1 MKFCASVVSRI
12 PLSYMVGRTPC
23 SAADA
28 LVGQPDQGVRRGP
41 GGPSYNAA
49 LSPVLAVL
57 LAYSSTMSAQAPPA
71 QPAKPAPTVQSL
83 RVIPLAGN
91 GEVNDLDGKVMA
103 PLVVNV
109 LDINGRPVEGAE
121 VVFRFPISGPS
132 ATLPDNST

>member
-1 MKFCASVVSRI
+1 MKSCATVVSRI
-12 PLSYMVGRTPC
+12 PLAYARVGRTPW
-23 SAADA
+23 SAADP
-28 LVGQPDQGVRRGP
+28 LVGLFTIGKPDQGVRRGP
-41 GGPSYNAA
+41 GGPPYLA
-49 LSPVLAVL
+49 LL
-57 LAYSSTMSAQAPPA
+57 LAFSSTMSAQAPPA

-132 ATLPDNST
+132 ASLP